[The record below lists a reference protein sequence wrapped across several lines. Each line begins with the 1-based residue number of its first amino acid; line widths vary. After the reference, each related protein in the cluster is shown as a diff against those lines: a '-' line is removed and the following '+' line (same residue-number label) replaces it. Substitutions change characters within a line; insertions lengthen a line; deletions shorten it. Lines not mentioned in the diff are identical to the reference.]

1 MIILGVGNPK
11 GDAAIILMKKQYFK
25 NGYVNGHILRD
36 PSKETHFE
44 ALRSSAQKGSV
55 ISRVVGATEGFW

>member
-36 PSKETHFE
+36 PSKETH
-44 ALRSSAQKGSV
+44 S
-55 ISRVVGATEGFW
+55 